1 MSAISRIL
9 RRRQTSAKASG
20 SSTGARPKSKKRN
33 TTIEIDVTP
42 TPTPR
47 PSTSSSITRSPR
59 SPRKKYLVRNA
70 SMTSSAQGSP
80 RKRQKK
86 KGKTLRQK
94 LRETVLEEGDDWRQ
108 RLRQVEEKNRVLQD
122 KLQIKKQSLK
132 THKQE
137 HKQEI
142 EDLTSKFNAQVEKEV
157 DKHSKEKSKMEKE
170 LKSMRKRAE
179 RAELDLSKAE
189 SLKSSVATN
198 AGGGSSEAFF
208 QDILVNLK
216 DFLGDQLQCSICNEI
231 YVYPTSINC
240 GHSYCEDCI
249 EGWRKKSTN
258 TTCPICRADVVMLS
272 PNQVLDGFIE
282 KFVDN
287 FFPEDAKQQRQE
299 LVKERKVKKEA
310 RAAQNQNPVLSA
322 GTRRRI
328 LNLDSGGDDDSW
340 DGHDPVGVDPAGIAN
355 ILGILREHGMETP
368 SSPSNSSI
376 NSIPSTTSDNMSFT
390 PERSPFFSDSEDD
403 DSYQPG
409 QEVGDFD
416 LSHLDELDQFN
427 ESDRFSNED
436 HEDVE
441 EDDVEVEDDDDDDDT
456 AEYNGE
462 EGNNQE
468 ESDDDDSVEHDD
480 DDSDQYDSPTFS
492 DSDY

>member
-1 MSAISRIL
+1 MMSAISRIL

-208 QDILVNLK
+208 
-216 DFLGDQLQCSICNEI
+216 
-231 YVYPTSINC
+231 PR
-240 GHSYCEDCI
+240 HS
-249 EGWRKKSTN
+249 RQFK
-258 TTCPICRADVVMLS
+258 R
-272 PNQVLDGFIE
+272 
-282 KFVDN
+282 
-287 FFPEDAKQQRQE
+287 FP
-299 LVKERKVKKEA
+299 
-310 RAAQNQNPVLSA
+310 
-322 GTRRRI
+322 
-328 LNLDSGGDDDSW
+328 W
-340 DGHDPVGVDPAGIAN
+340 
-355 ILGILREHGMETP
+355 
-368 SSPSNSSI
+368 
-376 NSIPSTTSDNMSFT
+376 
-390 PERSPFFSDSEDD
+390 
-403 DSYQPG
+403 
-409 QEVGDFD
+409 
-416 LSHLDELDQFN
+416 
-427 ESDRFSNED
+427 
-436 HEDVE
+436 
-441 EDDVEVEDDDDDDDT
+441 
-456 AEYNGE
+456 
-462 EGNNQE
+462 
-468 ESDDDDSVEHDD
+468 
-480 DDSDQYDSPTFS
+480 
-492 DSDY
+492 